1 MAHGAHSESWINC
14 PEAELPTQEELG
26 GQPEEHESAATE
38 SGPNVD
44 VEIVYGDSLVVLE
57 VEVVDGIGAEIGGV
71 GGVGGGA
78 TGIPTISVLSAR
90 IIVKSSSISSVFI
103 GTMSSTPSI
112 EVDSVDTGTTG
123 RSSLSSSFVT
133 IDKPNS
139 DNDNSSPSPS
149 PFSLLLSTSLFING

>member
-14 PEAELPTQEELG
+14 PDAELPTQEELG

-44 VEIVYGDSLVVLE
+44 VDIVYGDSLSLAVVD
-57 VEVVDGIGAEIGGV
+57 VVDGMGTEIGGV
-71 GGVGGGA
+71 GDAGGGVMG
-78 TGIPTISVLSAR
+78 TPTISVLSAR
-90 IIVKSSSISSVFI
+90 IIVKSSSISSVFM

-139 DNDNSSPSPS
+139 DNDNSSPS
-149 PFSLLLSTSLFING
+149 SLLLSTSLFING